1 MSDLIQ
7 RFFIDHVVD
16 PFTSIILPGML
27 LLFFGGVLVRCLV
40 YYTVRAEARF
50 SKEFEKRAQKYFIET
65 PPEGRIASFHK
76 LTKALLE
83 KTYEET
89 FNIRNKY
96 KRRNIDY
103 ITSAADRLFLIQ
115 DGVYRL
121 VVDTLKRTRYLRK
134 EGHPPKLMD
143 LAKATF
149 DNNPVFTRL
158 LGIFPMGVFNE
169 FLNILPGLFVIL
181 GIFGTFMGVM
191 KGLPDLGGMDLA
203 NAEETKRIM
212 DVFLTRISHAM
223 LASVLGIGL
232 SVAMTLVN
240 TALSPEGV
248 YYGLINRFTGAL
260 EFLWNETTTNE
271 VDREK
276 DVPQGERTKLMVAQH
291 AAASAPPKPPAGS
304 APAA

>member
-1 MSDLIQ
+1 MSDTIGKFVVEHL
-7 RFFIDHVVD
+7 VD
-16 PFTSIILPGML
+16 PFSAVMLPGMI
-27 LLFFGGVLVRCLV
+27 LLFVAGVVVRCLI
-40 YYTVRAEARF
+40 YYTVRAEGRF
-50 SKEFEKRAQKYFIET
+50 SREFEKRTQKYFVET
-65 PPEGRIASFHK
+65 APESRAHSFHR

-89 FNIRNKY
+89 FNLRNKY

-103 ITSAADRLFLIQ
+103 VMSAADRLFLIQ

-134 EGHPPKLMD
+134 DGHPPKLMD

-158 LGIFPMGVFNE
+158 LGIFPMGIFNE

-181 GIFGTFMGVM
+181 GIFGTFLGVM
-191 KGLPDLGGMDLA
+191 RGLPDLGGMDLA

-212 DVFLTRISHAM
+212 DLFLTRISHSM
-223 LASVLGIGL
+223 LASVMGIGL
-232 SVAMTLVN
+232 SVLMTLVN
-240 TALSPEGV
+240 TALSPESV

-260 EFLWNETTTNE
+260 EFIWNETSTNE
-271 VDREK
+271 VDAQK
-276 DVPQGERTKLMVAQH
+276 DILHGERTKLMMAQ
-291 AAASAPPKPPAGS
+291 AQAQTQTPPKPPGS